1 MEKNVAYEADTFK
14 EHHLVRLPLLDRLI
28 ELGWS
33 RNQIQ
38 CPSPDSDDRE
48 WRVPKNPSSAAQR
61 EKGSS
66 YDGFPV
72 DLALFDDGANK
83 GDYRHVKV
91 LIECK
96 APSED
101 SGISELETY
110 MGLEPRV
117 RLGVWTNGSRVV
129 RVYKLP
135 SGDLKIER
143 NATLPTPDENLLL
156 EENVGFDN
164 LSVPELGSLSDLFG
178 DLLDLIVASDGRT
191 TRSDSRLNQTCNL
204 LLLKLESDARARSA
218 KSPTVQF
225 QIKSTPAETAASIN
239 TLFAKY
245 KRGRRD
251 LFNDDEPDVILFD
264 DATIHAVVAEL
275 QGLDLVDVKPDTLSI
290 AFQVFR
296 SRNLKIGDGQY
307 FTPSRVVNAATKM
320 MCIEPEDKV
329 IDPACGTGGF
339 LSEAFLQILAG
350 NSELEAVRWASAMLY
365 GVDRDDINIKL
376 ARALMVGIGDGS
388 THIKL
393 GDSIRESKWA
403 GYGHGLSDALEDD
416 SYDVVL
422 TNPPFGQN
430 LKLSANEARAG
441 AFSICRHTSQG
452 KRSQSYL
459 ATELGIV
466 FVERAYRLLH
476 AGGRLGIVLPETY
489 FFSSSYS
496 WFREWVDERFIL
508 KGVLNIPMEAFQ
520 GFCRAK
526 TNFYMFVK
534 KGSDG
539 DLNLATLPPWVDGD
553 RTWVSNAP
561 TIGIN
566 KDGHELFVIDSQ
578 THQRTN
584 QINDVAIKDV
594 EALLQGAGDTRT
606 SRFVETRPIAE
617 SLIGVPQYCDTST
630 LRDFED
636 WTMRELSDCSYL
648 SLGSLEKQ
656 GFLKVRAGHGSPSAD
671 FRNGDVPYIKVSDL
685 RNKQVNINQTNM
697 VPRAIAKKY
706 WRGEASGLVRWDV
719 ITPSR
724 ASKNIGEPV
733 MLLPGQEDIVLTKE
747 VLVFRAGPSAPF
759 DNFYL
764 AWALMLPWVQRQWS
778 RVVFMQTN
786 REDLGNRWREVEI
799 PLPPSKER
807 ARDLSQAVEK
817 YYRGLAE
824 LQEALVDD
832 LNRWS

>member
-1 MEKNVAYEADTFK
+1 MEKNVAYEANTFK
-14 EHHLVRLPLLDRLI
+14 EHHLVRLPLLDRLV
-28 ELGWS
+28 ELGWE
-33 RNQIQ
+33 RDQVQ

-61 EKGSS
+61 EKGSG

-72 DLALFDDGANK
+72 DLAIFDDAANK
-83 GDYRHVKV
+83 GDYRHVKI

-96 APSED
+96 APNED

-117 RLGVWTNGSRVV
+117 RLGVWTNGARVV
-129 RVYKLP
+129 RLYKLP
-135 SGDLKIER
+135 SGELKIER
-143 NATLPTPDENLLL
+143 NAVLPVPGENLLL

-164 LSVPELGSLSDLFG
+164 LSVPESGSLSALFG

-191 TRSDSRLNQTCNL
+191 TRSDSRLNQICNL

-218 KSPTVQF
+218 KSRSVQF
-225 QIKSTPAETAASIN
+225 QIKATPAETSASIN
-239 TLFAKY
+239 GLFAKY

-264 DATIHAVVAEL
+264 DMTIHAVVAEL
-275 QGLDLVDVKPDTLSI
+275 QGLDLVDVKPDALSI

-296 SRNLKIGDGQY
+296 NRNLKIGDGQY
-307 FTPSRVVNAATKM
+307 FTPSRVVSAATRM

-339 LSEAFLQILAG
+339 LSEAFLQILAN

-388 THIKL
+388 THVKL

-403 GYGHGLSDALEDD
+403 SYGHGLSNALEDD

-430 LKLSANEARAG
+430 LKLSANEARSG

-452 KRSQSYL
+452 KASQSYL

-496 WFREWVDERFIL
+496 WFREWVDERFVL

-534 KGSDG
+534 RGADGSF
-539 DLNLATLPPWVDGD
+539 DLASLPPWVDGS

-566 KDGHELFVIDSQ
+566 KDGNELFVIDRA
-578 THQRTN
+578 THRRTA
-584 QINDVAIKDV
+584 QINDEAIKDV
-594 EALLQGAGDTRT
+594 ESLLQGSGDTST
-606 SRFVETRPIAE
+606 SRFVETRPVGS
-617 SLIGVPQYCDTST
+617 SLIGVPQYCDLSS
-630 LRDFED
+630 LRDFEE
-636 WTMRELSDCSYL
+636 WVVNALEGCSYA
-648 SLGSLEKQ
+648 SLGSLEER
-656 GFLKVRAGHGSPSAD
+656 GALKVRMGHGSPSAD

-685 RNKQVNINQTNM
+685 RNRQVNINRTNM
-697 VPRAIAKKY
+697 VPRAIAEKY
-706 WRGEASGLVRWDV
+706 WKGKTSGLEKWDV
-719 ITPSR
+719 VTPSR

-733 MLLPGQEDIVLTKE
+733 MVLPGQEDIVLTKE
-747 VLVFRAGPSAPF
+747 VLVFRTTASATF
-759 DNFYL
+759 DGFYL
-764 AWALMLPWVQRQWS
+764 AWALMLPRVQRQWG
-778 RVVFMQTN
+778 RVIFMQTN
-786 REDLGNRWREVEI
+786 REDLGGRWREIEI
-799 PLPPSKER
+799 PLPESRER
-807 ARDLSQAVEK
+807 ARQLSQAVER
-817 YYRGLAE
+817 YYRGLAD
-824 LQEALVDD
+824 LQEALANNLSQWD
-832 LNRWS
+832 